1 MLDIPERPEP
11 MVPSAHDAEL
21 AREASRT
28 LAAKAEAELKVHL
41 EDGAEVVLPKSAAR
55 LLQYLLTE
63 MAHGNAVTIFPLHA
77 ELTTQEA
84 ADFLNVS
91 RPYLITLLQRH
102 ELPFHKVGTHRRIK
116 FSDLR
121 DFRSRRESERKA
133 AMQELAHQAQ
143 EKGMGY

>member
-1 MLDIPERPEP
+1 MLDERPAP

-21 AREASRT
+21 ALEASRT

-41 EDGAEVVLPKSAAR
+41 DDGKELVLPKAATR

-63 MAHGNAVTIFPLHA
+63 MSQGNAVTIIPLHA
-77 ELTTQEA
+77 ELSTQEA

-91 RPYLITLLQRH
+91 RPYLIALLERH
-102 ELPFHKVGTHRRIK
+102 ELPFHKVGTHRRVK

-121 DFRSRRESERKA
+121 EFQLRKERERIS
-133 AMQELAHQAQ
+133 AMQELADQAQ
-143 EKGMGY
+143 KEGMGY